1 MPLLLVGDE
10 RCTRVGTFR
19 RCRSVVSAARGVVLD
34 GCVDE
39 RGETAY
45 LMIMVYLALLQI
57 QMVH

>member
-19 RCRSVVSAARGVVLD
+19 RCRSARGVVLD